1 MKKFLI
7 PVLVIL
13 GIFLA
18 TTIFAIYLNY
28 SKVQYE
34 KDLLFHNLRLEDGG
48 ELICE
53 YNGMTT
59 RILGGN
65 ITRISKV
72 VSVSERRRLFKEP
85 EYNKDEA
92 IYIQFSDGAEYIIAV
107 DESMEDAVF
116 VIYKYKNKEQY
127 YSIQGY
133 NSFDWAQRAV
143 SPEGTS
149 STNEVIED

>member
-7 PVLVIL
+7 PVLTIL
-13 GIFLA
+13 GIFLVTA
-18 TTIFAIYLNY
+18 VFAIYLNY
-28 SKVQYE
+28 SKVQYD
-34 KDLLFHNLRLEDGG
+34 KDLLFHNLRLQDGG

-65 ITRISKV
+65 VSRISKV
-72 VSVSERRRLFKEP
+72 VNVYEKRRLFKEP

-92 IYIQFSDGAEYIIAV
+92 IYLTFSDGAEYIIAV
-107 DESMEDAVF
+107 DESMDDAVF

-133 NSFDWAQRAV
+133 HSFDWAQRAV

-149 STNEVIED
+149 NPNEVVE